1 MVLLD
6 RQPEVVQP
14 PEGRQ
19 ASPFWVQRG
28 FWAVMVLAAAIGAI
42 VLLVINAQDPTPVVD
57 EPATVYEMLPEYEVD
72 TPANPAVAATT
83 GGPVTVVERFVGED
97 ANLDPDPPAW
107 WMPEYEVD
115 SSAVGATG
123 TFTPY
128 QSCPCPGAANVG
140 PSN

>member
-6 RQPEVVQP
+6 KQPQVVHT

-19 ASPFWVQRG
+19 ARPFWVRRG
-28 FWAVMVLAAAIGAI
+28 FWALMVLAAVIGAI
-42 VLLVINAQDPTPVVD
+42 VLLVINAQDPTPIVD
-57 EPATVYEMLPEYEVD
+57 PPATVHEMLPEYEVD

-83 GGPVTVVERFVGED
+83 GGPVIVVDRFVGED

-128 QSCPCPGAANVG
+128 QICPCPGAANVG